1 MVAVAM
7 VKRERGRRVEG
18 DVASMAMAG
27 HDLVVSMACSG
38 LG

>member
-18 DVASMAMAG
+18 DVAGMVMAG
-27 HDLVVSMACSG
+27 HDLVVSMAIFCMG
-38 LG
+38 